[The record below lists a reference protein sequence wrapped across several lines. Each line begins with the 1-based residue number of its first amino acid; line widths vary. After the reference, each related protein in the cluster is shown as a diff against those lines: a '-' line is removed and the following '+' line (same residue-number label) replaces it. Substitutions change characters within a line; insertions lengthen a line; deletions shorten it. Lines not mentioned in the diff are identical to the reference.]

1 MTDKTRF
8 EPYTHAA
15 GGWGSLKAVSSYLL
29 RERIPIAGA
38 EALYRQNKPG
48 GFACVSCAW
57 AKPEHP
63 HPAEFCEN
71 GAKAT
76 AWELTAKRRPAS
88 FFLEHTVTS
97 LRAWDDHELEA
108 GGRLTV
114 PMKWDAESDRY
125 LETSW
130 EEAFA
135 GIGAQL
141 RALQAEDPAS
151 VVFYAS
157 GRASLESSYMYQ
169 LLARLYGN
177 NNLPDSSNMCHEST
191 SVALPETIG
200 VAVGTV
206 RLEDFEQCDA
216 IFIFGQ
222 NTGVSSPRML
232 HQLQDA
238 RKRGVP
244 IVTFNPLR
252 ERGLVEFV
260 NPQSPTEMLTPA
272 HTQISTQYLQVK
284 NGGDLA
290 ALTGLCK
297 ALVAADD
304 EAIAEGRARV
314 LDAEFIAGHTDGF
327 EGFAASLRE
336 TAWSEIETESGVLRA
351 QLETAAATLAN
362 AKAVIGIYG
371 MGLTQ
376 HRKGVENVQMV
387 CNLLLLGGHIGR
399 PGAGICPVRGH
410 SNVQGQRTV
419 GITEKPELAPLDK
432 LAEMYGFEPPRAK
445 GLNTVETCEGVLSGQ
460 VRAFVG
466 LGGNFVRAVPDT
478 DRLEAAWQGLQLTVH
493 VATKLNR
500 SHLLPGKVSY
510 LLPCRGRIETDLQ
523 ASGEQTVAMEDSTGV
538 MHASKG
544 VATPA
549 ETTVRSEPAIIA
561 GLARASLLPKP
572 RVPWDDW
579 VADYALVRDHIA
591 QTFPEIFHDF
601 NERLKAPGGFPRPLP
616 ARERVWKTPNGKAN
630 FKGYGRLHADPDTP
644 ETGPDVLRLMT
655 LRSDDQFN
663 TTIYSLDDRFRGIHG
678 TRRVLL
684 MNRDDIRRL
693 GFADGDIVDVS
704 TAVDD
709 GHARSVRGLRITP
722 YDIPAG
728 CAGGYYP
735 ECNRL
740 VPLAHHAEKSKVPA
754 SKAIPIRL
762 QASLAAPA
770 MATAAH

>member
-1 MTDKTRF
+1 VTDKTHF
-8 EPYTHAA
+8 DPYTHAA
-15 GGWGSLKAVSSYLL
+15 GGWGSLKAVGTYLL
-29 RERIPIAGA
+29 REHIPIAGPL
-38 EALYRQNKPG
+38 ALWKQNKPG

-76 AWELTAKRRPAS
+76 AWELTAKRLPAE
-88 FFLEHTVTS
+88 FFQAHSVTE
-97 LRAWDDHELEA
+97 LLGWADHELEA

-114 PMKWDAESDRY
+114 PMKWDAGSDRY
-125 LETSW
+125 LEVSW
-130 EEAFA
+130 AQAFE
-135 GIGAQL
+135 GIGAEL
-141 RALQAEDPAS
+141 KALHAQDPSS

-157 GRASLESSYMYQ
+157 GRASLETSYMYQ

-200 VAVGTV
+200 VPVGTV
-206 RLEDFEQCDA
+206 HLDDFEQCDA

-260 NPQSPTEMLTPA
+260 NPQSPPEMLTPA
-272 HTQISTQYLQVK
+272 HTDVSTQYLQVK
-284 NGGDLA
+284 NGGDLG
-290 ALTGLCK
+290 ALSGLCK
-297 ALVAADD
+297 ALIEADD
-304 EAIAEGRARV
+304 NARAAGGARV
-314 LDAEFIAGHTDGF
+314 LDTAFIAEHTQGF
-327 EGFAASLRE
+327 EALAASMRQTSWE
-336 TAWSEIETESGVLRA
+336 AIEAASGLARA
-351 QLETAAATLAN
+351 ALETAASTFAN

-376 HRKGVENVQMV
+376 HRKGVENVQMLS
-387 CNLLLLGGHIGR
+387 NLLLLGGHIGR

-432 LAEMYGFEPPRAK
+432 LAQLYGFEPPREK
-445 GLNTVETCEGVLSGQ
+445 GLNTVEVCEGVLAGR

-478 DRLEAAWQGLQLTVH
+478 DRIEPSWRGLRLTVH
-493 VATKLNR
+493 IATKLNR
-500 SHLLPGKVSY
+500 SHLVHGEVSY
-510 LLPCRGRIETDLQ
+510 LLPCLGRIEIDRQ
-523 ASGEQTVAMEDSTGV
+523 CGVEQTVSMEDSTGV
-538 MHASKG
+538 MHASRG
-544 VATPA
+544 VAQPA
-549 ETTVRSEPAIIA
+549 ADTLLSEPAIVAGIA
-561 GLARASLLPKP
+561 KATLAHNP
-572 RVPWDDW
+572 RVPWDGW

-591 QTFPEIFHDF
+591 QALPEIFHDF
-601 NERLKAPGGFPRPLP
+601 NERLAAPGGFPRPL
-616 ARERVWKTPNGKAN
+616 AAKERVWKTPTGKAN
-630 FKGYGRLHADPDTP
+630 FKGFGNLQADPDMP
-644 ETGPDVLRLMT
+644 EPGPDVLRLMT

-663 TTIYSLDDRFRGIHG
+663 TTIYSLDDRFRGIYG

-684 MNRDDIRRL
+684 MNRDDMQRL
-693 GFADGDIVDVS
+693 GVREGDMVDVGTVS
-704 TAVDD
+704 TDD
-709 GHARSVRGLRITP
+709 TPRTVHGLRATP
-722 YDIPAG
+722 FDIPPG
-728 CAGGYYP
+728 CAAGYYP
-735 ECNRL
+735 ECN
-740 VPLAHHAEKSKVPA
+740 PLIPLSHHAEKSKVPA
-754 SKAIPIRL
+754 AKAIPVRVH
-762 QASLAAPA
+762 
-770 MATAAH
+770 AAHAAT